1 MSRPNIVM
9 SHLPPDDDE
18 ISGKMFNHYVKK
30 NDTKG
35 TCDELAKTFNEC
47 VKHHKGDF
55 RFCGTSYFKLVKCVH
70 LIKH

>member
-9 SHLPPDDDE
+9 SHLPPDDE
-18 ISGKMFNHYVKK
+18 ISVKMFNHYVKK

-70 LIKH
+70 LIKN